1 VAAAYLPTGDCCS
14 KKPLPAAARFKK
26 ELFGLRT
33 LFFEKTSCMRPA
45 ALRILRPTNEGEEEK
60 DVRNQGWK
68 PDHWLPRHKLPL

>member
-1 VAAAYLPTGDCCS
+1 MAAVSAVAKHSLSRFRRQLVSKRSFLDCA
-14 KKPLPAAARFKK
+14 P
-26 ELFGLRT
+26 
-33 LFFEKTSCMRPA
+33 FFEKTSCMRPV